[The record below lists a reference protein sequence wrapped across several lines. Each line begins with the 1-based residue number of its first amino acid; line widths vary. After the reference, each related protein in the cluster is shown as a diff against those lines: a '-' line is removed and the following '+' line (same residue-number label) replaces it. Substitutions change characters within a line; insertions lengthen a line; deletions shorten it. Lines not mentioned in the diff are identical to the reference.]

1 MSIAISVVV
10 PAYNEEPNIRP
21 LYERLSQTLLK
32 ISPDY
37 EILFVDDG
45 SRDQTISEIKKLRD
59 MDPRVKYVSFSRNF
73 GHEMANSAGFR
84 NAQGDAV
91 VIIDADL
98 QDPPEVIGDMYA
110 KYLEGYDIV
119 FAKRLTRKK
128 ESFMKQFTSKAFYR
142 VMRAMSDVELP
153 LDTGDFRLLSRRAVD
168 ELNTLGEHNRFFR
181 GLTHWVGFN
190 VTSVTFHREERFAGE
205 TKYNY
210 IKLIKLAVD
219 AILSFSYKP
228 LKFFSFLGALFAVG
242 AFLMMI
248 YWIGF
253 KLITNLPVPGWTSLV
268 TILLLGFGILMM
280 QISLIGEYVARIYE
294 EVRKRPLYII
304 GRSEGLNEVYG
315 WDGGIKTVEDL
326 EQRGRS

>member
-10 PAYNEEPNIRP
+10 PAYNEELNIAP
-21 LYERLSQTLLK
+21 LYERLSSTLLK
-32 ISPDY
+32 ISENY

-45 SRDQTISEIKKLRD
+45 SRDRTIEEIRKVREK
-59 MDPRVKYVSFSRNF
+59 DPRVKYISFSRNF

-98 QDPPEVIGDMYA
+98 QDPPETIYDMYE
-110 KYLEGYDIV
+110 KYKEGYDIV

-128 ESFMKQFTSKAFYR
+128 ETFTKIVTSKAFYR
-142 VMRAMSDVELP
+142 VMRTMSEVELP

-168 ELNTLGEHNRFFR
+168 ELNSFGEHNRFFR

-190 VTSVTFHREERFAGE
+190 ITSVTFHRDERFAGE

-210 IKLIKLAVD
+210 YKLTKLAVD
-219 AILSFSYKP
+219 AILSFSYRP
-228 LKFFSFLGALFAVG
+228 LKFFSFIGALLSVG

-268 TILLLGFGILMM
+268 TIMLLGFGILMM
-280 QISLIGEYVARIYE
+280 QLSLIGEYVARIYE

-304 GRSEGLNEVYG
+304 GRSEGLDMVYG
-315 WDGGIKTVEDL
+315 CDGTAKTL
-326 EQRGRS
+326 EEPGKRGAQ